1 MAEIKPKT
9 KYRSIRFIIKLFL
22 WVLFLLFLLSEM
34 STISKIL
41 NQMLTSGE
49 PLPLQSFLNNFD
61 QTWELLDSI
70 LITVLSAG
78 VYDYLFI
85 KYAWGGFTYAAFTW
99 ILIKELQRRE
109 LGLKHELSQKE
120 ELGRKLNEIYI
131 LLMLATIIYGLNRD
145 LWVPYSQDLRWEINL
160 LHKQQLSAGSYL
172 IVLSIIWATARMPN
186 SRLFNGSIKF
196 HNSPKL
202 LTYVF
207 LVFMLDNAASFNWFP
222 YPWGYEEIFLYGQ
235 DLFSFDKVFH
245 FFSSSGAAVILYNY
259 TSKPLKTVIIVLA
272 LVIFWE
278 LFEISLN
285 PRESSDSLLDM
296 FINSAAILITV
307 GILHIQSRSKYE
319 SN

>member
-9 KYRSIRFIIKLFL
+9 RSRLLRLLLKIFL
-22 WVLFLLFLLSEM
+22 WVLFLFFLLSEM
-34 STISKIL
+34 STIAKIL

-49 PLPLQSFLNNFD
+49 PLPLQKFLNNFE
-61 QTWELLDSI
+61 QIWQLIDSI
-70 LITVLSAG
+70 LIAVLTEG

-85 KYAWGGFTYAAFTW
+85 KYAWGGFTYATFTW
-99 ILIKELQRRE
+99 ILLKDMQRRE
-109 LGLKHELSQKE
+109 LGLKYELSEKE
-120 ELGRKLNEIYI
+120 QFGRKLNEIYI
-131 LLMLATIIYGLNRD
+131 LLMLATIIYGINRD
-145 LWVPYSQDLRWEINL
+145 LWVPYAQDIRWEINL

-172 IVLSIIWATARMPN
+172 IVLSIIWATAKMPN

-196 HNSPKL
+196 YNSPKL

-207 LVFMLDNAASFNWFP
+207 LVFMLDNAASFDWFP

-259 TSKPLKTVIIVLA
+259 TSKPLKTVIFVLA

-296 FINSAAILITV
+296 FINTAAILITV
-307 GILHIQSRSKYE
+307 GILHLPSRSKYE
-319 SN
+319 SD

>member
-1 MAEIKPKT
+1 MTANI
-9 KYRSIRFIIKLFL
+9 YNYLFL
-22 WVLFLLFLLSEM
+22 
-34 STISKIL
+34 
-41 NQMLTSGE
+41 
-49 PLPLQSFLNNFD
+49 
-61 QTWELLDSI
+61 
-70 LITVLSAG
+70 
-78 VYDYLFI
+78 

-99 ILIKELQRRE
+99 IILKHMQKRE
-109 LGLKHELSQKE
+109 LGIKYELSEKE

-131 LLMLATIIYGLNRD
+131 LIMLATIVYGINRD

-172 IVLSIIWATARMPN
+172 IVLSIIWATAKMPN
-186 SRLFNGSIKF
+186 SRLFNGSVKLY
-196 HNSPKL
+196 NSPKL

-245 FFSSSGAAVILYNY
+245 FFSSSGAAVLLYNY
-259 TSKPLKTVIIVLA
+259 TSKPIKTVISVLS

-285 PRESSDSLLDM
+285 PREASDSLLDM
-296 FINSAAILITV
+296 FINSSAIILTVAILH
-307 GILHIQSRSKYE
+307 LQSRNNDE
-319 SN
+319 SDR

>member
-1 MAEIKPKT
+1 MAEIKPKA
-9 KYRSIRFIIKLFL
+9 KNKILKIFIKIFL
-22 WVLFLLFLLSEM
+22 WVLFVIFLLTEM
-34 STISKIL
+34 STIAKIL

-49 PLPLQSFLNNFD
+49 PLPLQAFLNNFD
-61 QTWELLDSI
+61 PVWNFIDSLFI
-70 LITVLSAG
+70 SVISANG
-78 VYDYLFI
+78 YNYLFF

-99 ILIKELQRRE
+99 ILIKSLQRRE
-109 LGLKHELSQKE
+109 LGLNYELTDRE
-120 ELGRKLNEIYI
+120 EFGRKLNEIYI

-186 SRLFNGSIKF
+186 SRLFKGSVKF
-196 HNSPKL
+196 YNSPKL

-207 LVFMLDNAASFNWFP
+207 LVFMLDNAASFDWFP
-222 YPWGYEEIFLYGQ
+222 YPYGYEEIFLYGQ

-259 TSKPLKTVIIVLA
+259 TSKPIKTVVFVLA

-285 PRESSDSLLDM
+285 PREASDSLLDM
-296 FINSAAILITV
+296 LINSSAILITV
-307 GILHIQSRSKYE
+307 AILHFPSRNKDVSD
-319 SN
+319 